1 MAQKEEQEDIVK
13 YVGPFGHG
21 SESYTFWDEYEENFK
36 DDILKNKIIKIKIY
50 YQSDEDEKI
59 DEKYIIGISLTYMN
73 FFTGEIKEIEHKGT
87 DNFTNYKEIIIKP
100 GDYLKKFHINFKDD
114 FDRISQIGF
123 TTYNKNEIFVG
134 IKDGLDKI
142 IKENEDQRVIVGF
155 YGYLGERLEGI
166 GCLFVKKDK
175 YIKSFLFRFFMI
187 RYLIKKNE
195 KFKNEWDDKY
205 KELDKESQYVW
216 KAMNS
221 PDAIFAKIIGYCVC

>member
-87 DNFTNYKEIIIKP
+87 DNFTNYKEIIIKS
-100 GDYLKKFHINFKDD
+100 GDYLKKFHINFQDD
-114 FDRISQIGF
+114 FDHKEINVYH
-123 TTYNKNEIFVG
+123 YN
-134 IKDGLDKI
+134 
-142 IKENEDQRVIVGF
+142 
-155 YGYLGERLEGI
+155 YLYYYL
-166 GCLFVKKDK
+166 LAQKLV
-175 YIKSFLFRFFMI
+175 SFHF
-187 RYLIKKNE
+187 YLI
-195 KFKNEWDDKY
+195 
-205 KELDKESQYVW
+205 QR
-216 KAMNS
+216 
-221 PDAIFAKIIGYCVC
+221 